1 MAEPERKTARPANVD
16 DLKLLLRSCCD
27 HAVEYPLMGGY
38 TLYAAGYRRG
48 TTDIDVIPRPTLEQ
62 GTRARQA
69 LLLSPDKVACEVV
82 RAWE

>member
-1 MAEPERKTARPANVD
+1 MA
-16 DLKLLLRSCCD
+16 
-27 HAVEYPLMGGY
+27 GY

-48 TTDIDVIPRPTLEQ
+48 TTDIDVILRPTLEQ

-69 LLLSPDKVACEVV
+69 LLLLPDKVACELV